1 MLSTSREERTKY
13 INDRTNYNADQQRL
27 LELANKN
34 LLASK
39 NVHSAFQSASDEL
52 LKNIIKARCSQF
64 SVGLFN
70 LRGDKNVGTIIR
82 SGESFGASEFVLF
95 GDPSFDVRSAVG
107 CHARNTIVY
116 AMKDYGVAD
125 IDENRIPQF
134 VSYVTKN
141 NKFPIFI
148 EQGGIDIC
156 DVKWQTYVSTSYV
169 DMSNECNESYE
180 GEKQI
185 MFVFGNEATGIDPN
199 IYKYF
204 PDSPIVSISTCGLV
218 RSLNVAC
225 CASIIF
231 YDFYSKM
238 QKFRNE

>member
-1 MLSTSREERTKY
+1 MLSSSREDRTKY
-13 INDRTNYNADQQRL
+13 INDRTNYNAEQQRL
-27 LELANKN
+27 LELANYQRQ
-34 LLASK
+34 LASK
-39 NVHSAFQSASDEL
+39 NVHSAFQSVSDEL

-169 DMSNECNESYE
+169 NECNECES
-180 GEKQI
+180 KQI

-238 QKFRNE
+238 QKFNS